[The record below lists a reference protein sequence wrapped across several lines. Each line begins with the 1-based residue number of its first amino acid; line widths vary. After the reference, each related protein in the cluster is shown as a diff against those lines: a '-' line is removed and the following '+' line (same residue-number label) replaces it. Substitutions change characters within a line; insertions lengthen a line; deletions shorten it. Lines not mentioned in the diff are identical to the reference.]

1 MSDVDEEQIS
11 HNPGGLARQNYDMLH
26 LVERLCDLVRTEA
39 PVWNQPTTDVPL
51 GVVKY
56 AEYLKGV
63 YKVKPCGEQWLR
75 VVSKHYVTLSTIESI
90 EDFPK
95 EKEVTCT
102 LAMIHAKI
110 EEVKKLK
117 RSITIDQVGVLG
129 DGKRARCIIV
139 EGIPG
144 IGKST
149 FSWHLGV
156 CWAQKEILH
165 DYHLVVLLRL
175 RDERVQ
181 HAKCVSD
188 LFRYEEQPKQEHEA
202 VMEWIN
208 SNKGDGVMMVL
219 DGYDELS
226 PDLQKSSIF
235 ANIIRGVVLPKMTV
249 LVSSRPSANENL
261 HQLCQ
266 DQKCQYIEVIGFGK
280 EEIQEYVDAAL
291 GHNKELRDQLL
302 SYLEY
307 HPHIHGLMY
316 CPLNC
321 AIIVQIFRDQ
331 MKIRSQPPQ
340 TLTEVYQVLIKTV
353 LKRHEQKSVEP
364 PAAMKHKGTS
374 TIPNNPSR
382 FPWLGNVSDQTIPQL
397 LVLAKL
403 AYDGTNE
410 DRLIFHGLT
419 GTMETLGL
427 LQEVPELYLES
438 SGSSSYHFL
447 HKTVQEFMAALH
459 VSSLPPG
466 ERAEFI
472 RTSFG
477 KSNMTM
483 VVRFMAG
490 LTKFQS
496 QDDIEGILAFQEEGG
511 RRLLESLHWL
521 FEAHDPGLVQKCM
534 GHIEWTL
541 QLYREDLDPFDC
553 YVLGYCIANSRQPW
567 NLSLLDCSINGQ
579 CVKMLMMVEKG
590 RAFDYIKTI
599 YLFCDYN
606 YDEANHNYVLGD
618 EGAIVLGKMLRG
630 NKVLTSL
637 QLRNCDIGPEG
648 LSELCSALEVNTTL
662 TELDLSYNTF
672 DDHSLASLDTCGG

>member
-1 MSDVDEEQIS
+1 MECSEEDIYNIAEYDFDWVRVGRRLLSDQKVRDIDREGSSEGDKRETMLLEWKRTKS
-11 HNPGGLARQNYDMLH
+11 CNATYLALVKVLRAIQNNATADR
-26 LVERLCDLVRTEA
+26 VEALEKSKSQASTS
-39 PVWNQPTTDVPL
+39 NQSTTD

-75 VVSKHYVTLSTIESI
+75 VVSIHYINLSTIESI

-117 RSITIDQVGVLG
+117 RSITIGQVGVLG
-129 DGKRARCIIV
+129 DGERARCIIV

-156 CWAQKEILH
+156 CWAHKEILH

-249 LVSSRPSANENL
+249 L
-261 HQLCQ
+261 LCP

-291 GHNKELRDQLL
+291 EHNKELRDQLM
-302 SYLEY
+302 SYLEH

-331 MKIRSQPPQ
+331 MKSRSQPPQ
-340 TLTEVYQVLIKTV
+340 TFTEVYQVLIKTV
-353 LKRHEQKSVEP
+353 LKRHEQK
-364 PAAMKHKGTS
+364 
-374 TIPNNPSR
+374 
-382 FPWLGNVSDQTIPQL
+382 
-397 LVLAKL
+397 
-403 AYDGTNE
+403 
-410 DRLIFHGLT
+410 
-419 GTMETLGL
+419 
-427 LQEVPELYLES
+427 
-438 SGSSSYHFL
+438 
-447 HKTVQEFMAALH
+447 
-459 VSSLPPG
+459 
-466 ERAEFI
+466 
-472 RTSFG
+472 
-477 KSNMTM
+477 
-483 VVRFMAG
+483 
-490 LTKFQS
+490 
-496 QDDIEGILAFQEEGG
+496 
-511 RRLLESLHWL
+511 
-521 FEAHDPGLVQKCM
+521 
-534 GHIEWTL
+534 
-541 QLYREDLDPFDC
+541 
-553 YVLGYCIANSRQPW
+553 
-567 NLSLLDCSINGQ
+567 
-579 CVKMLMMVEKG
+579 
-590 RAFDYIKTI
+590 
-599 YLFCDYN
+599 
-606 YDEANHNYVLGD
+606 
-618 EGAIVLGKMLRG
+618 
-630 NKVLTSL
+630 
-637 QLRNCDIGPEG
+637 
-648 LSELCSALEVNTTL
+648 
-662 TELDLSYNTF
+662 
-672 DDHSLASLDTCGG
+672 